1 MSQDAPIVLAEDVHR
16 RFGPQ
21 GVEGEVLAGASLRVE
36 AGELVALVGR
46 SGSGKSTLL
55 HILGGLDR
63 DFTGRVSLFGHQLG
77 PGPGQLSDA
86 ALSRLR
92 SSHIGFVFQAFHLL
106 DHLSCLEN
114 VLLPNSF
121 ADAPLLPAA
130 ASERAR
136 EVLSRVGLGGRET
149 ARPAELSGG
158 QRQRVAIARALFFR
172 PQLLL
177 CDEPTGNLDVETG
190 QRIIEL
196 FTQLSSEE
204 RLTLILVT
212 HEVRVAS
219 VARRLLRMQDG
230 RPVPATLDE
239 LSRAALAP
247 AAAPAAKP
255 EAQS

>member
-1 MSQDAPIVLAEDVHR
+1 MTQSAQAGEPVVVAEDVHK
-16 RFGPQ
+16 RFGLQ
-21 GVEGEVLAGASLRVE
+21 GVEGEVLRGAGLTVE

-63 DFTGRVSLFGHQLG
+63 DFTGRVRLFGQDLG
-77 PGPGQLSDA
+77 KLSDA

-92 SSHIGFVFQAFHLL
+92 NSRIGFVFQAFHLL

-121 ADAPLLPAA
+121 ADDPLAPAA
-130 ASERAR
+130 AAERAR
-136 EVLSRVGLGGRET
+136 EALARVDLSGREA

-177 CDEPTGNLDVETG
+177 CDEPTGNLDVATG
-190 QRIIEL
+190 GRIIEL
-196 FTQLSSEE
+196 FTRLSSDEN
-204 RLTLILVT
+204 LTLILVT

-219 VARRLLRMQDG
+219 AARRLLRMEEG

-239 LSRAALAP
+239 LRREALP
-247 AAAPAAKP
+247 PSDS
-255 EAQS
+255 EARP